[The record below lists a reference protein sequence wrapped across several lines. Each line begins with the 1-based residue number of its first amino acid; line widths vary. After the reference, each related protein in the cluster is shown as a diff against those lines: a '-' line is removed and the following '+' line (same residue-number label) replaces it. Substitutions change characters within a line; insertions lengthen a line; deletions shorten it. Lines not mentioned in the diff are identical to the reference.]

1 MDIYETVNQGFYFR
15 LQICILQRFY
25 IISFLNEQAVI
36 DARYLASLKNKFN
49 YLHDRMRLSTTTIK
63 SNLCNSMT
71 EYHSMALINA
81 INVERRKVGK
91 HAIPASDDMCV
102 TALLKGMVQKVYSLS
117 NSQHQHFILKSKD
130 AKFV

>member
-1 MDIYETVNQGFYFR
+1 MLDNNNKVRRSYFR
-15 LQICILQRFY
+15 LEICILQKFY
-25 IISFLNEQAVI
+25 IISFLNEQAAL

-63 SNLCNSMT
+63 SKLCNSMS

-81 INVERRKVGK
+81 INVERRNVGK

-102 TALLKGMVQKVYSLS
+102 TALLKGMVQKVYSLLDS
-117 NSQHQHFILKSKD
+117 
-130 AKFV
+130 